1 MLSHQVETLPVVYIT
16 PSYVLLSLCGNYPKL
31 RMTQRKWISFTQ
43 PVYIMPDLDKY
54 MLISQCI
61 CTYHTNI
68 HLFCNT
74 WYEASFMIT
83 GFTPS
88 KKNISPCWVIKLKH
102 YQLLSITPSYA
113 LSSLCGKYPKLRMTQ
128 RTWIR
133 FFTQPVYIMLE
144 LDSYIPISQSILT
157 YIILIYT

>member
-1 MLSHQVETLPVVYIT
+1 MLLPVKAIILRAMLSHQVETLPVVYIT
-16 PSYVLLSLCGNYPKL
+16 PSYVLSSLCGNYPKL

-43 PVYIMPDLDKY
+43 PVYIMPELDKY

-83 GFTPS
+83 GLKTKLLPV
-88 KKNISPCWVIKLKH
+88 KKTFLR
-102 YQLLSITPSYA
+102 A
-113 LSSLCGKYPKLRMTQ
+113 ESS
-128 RTWIR
+128 
-133 FFTQPVYIMLE
+133 
-144 LDSYIPISQSILT
+144 S
-157 YIILIYT
+157 